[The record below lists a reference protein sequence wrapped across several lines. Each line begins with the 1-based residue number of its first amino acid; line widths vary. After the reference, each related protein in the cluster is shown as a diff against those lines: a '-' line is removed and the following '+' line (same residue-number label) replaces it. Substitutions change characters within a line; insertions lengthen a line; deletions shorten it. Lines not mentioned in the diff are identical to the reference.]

1 MWETG
6 IDCFAQGGLFV
17 RIGHKKNIDHTYGFS
32 VIKRNLSQ
40 QAEFETTIHNHVFF
54 EIEIITGGRAVHEIN
69 GDSFA
74 IGRGYVCLLMPND
87 FHTIHIPKNEKLM
100 LYNITFLEPRVHND
114 VFFKMFDCRRTS
126 RIEAWLDEASLQ
138 GVMLMCEK
146 MLKEKVTQEE
156 FSDIAI
162 EGLLNYVI
170 IEILRNRMPS
180 KENHKYGAFMQN
192 TLQQQLMVKDG
203 QHYNTLMSEILRC
216 IEKNLCSPNFSLTM
230 LAETV
235 NKNPRYISAFM
246 KQNFGLSFSQ
256 YILKRRLDCSLQ
268 LLKKGE
274 IKIYDIAQ
282 NSGFNSTAYYIK
294 KFREAYGESPK
305 EYIDKM
311 IK

>member
-1 MWETG
+1 M
-6 IDCFAQGGLFV
+6 

-100 LYNITFLEPRVHND
+100 LYNITFLEPWVHND

-138 GVMLMCEK
+138 GVML
-146 MLKEKVTQEE
+146 
-156 FSDIAI
+156 
-162 EGLLNYVI
+162 I

-203 QHYNTLMSEILRC
+203 QHYNMLMSEILRC